1 MSTDKSLKSKS
12 ALRRHRNVLDR
23 SERVAM
29 LKDDGRWKEGDSVFG
44 LPKVRTVRARRRVKA
59 KPAPKPEAAAAVA
72 PGADAPAAE
81 KPKEKKAAEE

>member
-1 MSTDKSLKSKS
+1 MRHDSLPKS

-23 SERVAM
+23 SERVAT